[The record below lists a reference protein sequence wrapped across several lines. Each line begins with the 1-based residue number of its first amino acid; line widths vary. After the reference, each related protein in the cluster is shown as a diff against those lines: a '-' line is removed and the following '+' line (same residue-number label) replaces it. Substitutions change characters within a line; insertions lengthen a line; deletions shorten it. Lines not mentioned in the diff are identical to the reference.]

1 MISQGRM
8 KNIWRT
14 AVSAALLLLVLSGC
28 AVVQTPP
35 TVRVTLLAPFEG
47 RYREVGYD
55 ALYAA
60 RLALSDSNVAQV
72 VLLAVDDGGTPENA
86 AARARAL
93 SLDPSVR
100 AVLLAGYAATDS
112 ATLDALGDLPAIV
125 IGAWGVVPRD
135 SVQVMASP
143 SAEPLPRL
151 NVLDAANQDTPL
163 VCGEVC
169 ALKQFAKLRDDLDG
183 VEIHSSAALPD
194 ADFVARYLASGQFV
208 DDPGLL
214 VTLAYDA
221 AAFLAT
227 LTADAPSR
235 AAVLERLKTLEHSGL
250 NGRIRFELGFWTDAP
265 EWVYTY
271 RGGVLTRVSDS

>member
-1 MISQGRM
+1 MILQCRM
-8 KNIWRT
+8 KNIWQT
-14 AVSAALLLLVLSGC
+14 AVSAALLLLVMSGC
-28 AVVQTPP
+28 AVAQTPP
-35 TVRVTLLAPFEG
+35 IVRVALLAPFEG

-60 RLALSDSNVAQV
+60 RLALSDSDTTQV

-86 AARARAL
+86 AARAQAL
-93 SLDPSVR
+93 ALDPSVR
-100 AVLLAGYAATDS
+100 AVLLVGYAATDP
-112 ATLDALGDLPAIV
+112 ATLDALGDVPAIV
-125 IGAWGVVPRD
+125 IGAWGVSPRGGL
-135 SVQVMASP
+135 QVMASP
-143 SAEPLPRL
+143 SAEVLPRL
-151 NVLDAANQDTPL
+151 DVLDAARQDAPL

-169 ALKQFAKLRDDLDG
+169 ALKQFARLRDDLEG
-183 VEIHSSAALPD
+183 VEIRTSAALPD

-221 AAFLAT
+221 AGFLAT

-235 AAVLERLKTLEHSGL
+235 ETVLERLKTLEHNGI

-265 EWVYTY
+265 DFVYQY